1 MKKFFVVL
9 VLLLFSS
16 TVFVGCFGDNGGNI
30 KGTPDVNINVTPRQI
45 VASSLTNFE
54 DIVEAVA
61 PAVVGISAV
70 YGNIESVGSGVAV
83 ADGGYVLTNNHV
95 VEDASSISVYYANKT
110 SGSAKLIWA
119 DPSMDL
125 AIIKTSVN
133 MPYLEMGSSSLVE
146 SGQEVIAIGTPLT
159 LQFKHT
165 VTKGIISATN
175 RTIEISNDD
184 GTTSY
189 LQNLMQHDASINP
202 GNSGGPLIDSAGR
215 VVGINTLKVSE
226 AEGIGFAI
234 PIEVAKPVINHV
246 VSDGTYQTPY
256 LGIFGFDS
264 EIAVFYGR
272 TLNKSG
278 VYVVNVDSSGPL
290 GKAGIKSGDIITSVN
305 SDEVVTMLD
314 LRTLIYNYKIGETI
328 SVGLIREG
336 REISLEVTLSERP

>member
-16 TVFVGCFGDNGGNI
+16 TVFVGCFGDNEGDI
-30 KGTPDVNINVTPRQI
+30 KGAPDVNINMTPRQI
-45 VASSLTNFE
+45 VASPLTNFE
-54 DIVEAVA
+54 NIVEAVA

-95 VEDASSISVYYANKT
+95 VEGSNSITVYYANKT

-125 AIIKTSVN
+125 AIIQTSVN

-234 PIEVAKPVINHV
+234 PINDTLDVTSQLIEHKKVLR
-246 VSDGTYQTPY
+246 PY
-256 LGIFGFDS
+256 VGIT
-264 EIAVFYGR
+264 GR
-272 TLNKSG
+272 TLDENTAKQYNLVVG
-278 VYVVNVDSSGPL
+278 VYVQSVDDFSAAQL
-290 GKAGIKSGDIITSVN
+290 AGIQAGDVITEFDGKSVKTVDEITEIKNEHNIGDT
-305 SDEVVTMLD
+305 
-314 LRTLIYNYKIGETI
+314 
-328 SVGLIREG
+328 
-336 REISLEVTLSERP
+336 VTLKIYRNGEYKDLELTFREEP

>member
-1 MKKFFVVL
+1 MKKFFAVL

-16 TVFVGCFGDNGGNI
+16 TVFVGCFGDNEGDI
-30 KGTPDVNINVTPRQI
+30 KGTPDVNINMTPRQI

-202 GNSGGPLIDSAGR
+202 GNSGGPLIDSSGR